1 MTILVSIISEQ
12 TIPNYLIA
20 KNFPEA
26 DYHLFLVTKQTIPQY
41 HWLKFGIEKHLL
53 KKVLDFIEISND
65 DYFSN
70 INNLENN
77 NYFSL
82 LKNANRIIM
91 NITGGTKIMAFSA
104 IEYFRKNFSEKI
116 EIVYLPIN
124 SKEIVSLSPKLTKQ
138 IIKLSIKNIHEY
150 LNVLGF
156 KYIGNYLD
164 KDKYY
169 RAYDHSGLVLK
180 LNEANKLYNDFKI
193 HKSNWTN
200 YLNEIG
206 YKDGNAGEF
215 LESLLYHKIK
225 ADFNLSGEQLLLN
238 LKIYFNQ
245 NASNDYEFDVV
256 FLYENSL
263 HLVEA
268 KINLSGLKSIIK
280 NYSGIKSIFGLNT
293 RSYIFTLREYQNKEH
308 FQYMERFKSHG
319 ILGIFDMNEVNEI
332 LEKNINLKKVLL
344 N

>member
-12 TIPNYLIA
+12 TIPNYIVA

-41 HWLKFGIEKHLL
+41 HWLKFSIEKHLL
-53 KKVLDFIEISND
+53 KNVLNLIEISND

-70 INNLENN
+70 LNNLENN

-82 LKNANRIIM
+82 LKNADRIVI

-138 IIKLSIKNIHEY
+138 IIKLSVTNIHEY

-156 KYIGNYLD
+156 KYIENFLG

-169 RAYDHSGLVLK
+169 RAYDHSSLILK
-180 LNEANKLYNDFKI
+180 LNEANKLYNDYKI
-193 HKSNWTN
+193 HKSNWMN
-200 YLNEIG
+200 YLNTIG

-215 LESLLYHKIK
+215 FESILYHKIK
-225 ADFNLSGEQLLLN
+225 TDFNLSSEQILLN
-238 LKIYFNQ
+238 MKIFYNPDT
-245 NASNDYEFDVV
+245 SNDYEFDVV

-263 HLVEA
+263 HFVEA
-268 KINLSGLKSIIK
+268 KINLSSLKSIIK
-280 NYSGIKSIFGLNT
+280 NYSGVKSIFGLNS

-319 ILGIFDMNEVNEI
+319 IMGIFDMAYVNKM
-332 LEKNINLKKVLL
+332 LEKNINLKQVLL